1 METFDIK
8 YKAQKLID
16 EKLHRCY
23 LQGDFNFLIMNRNML
38 ILLFFDLMPEV
49 VLSCFNKKC
58 KYKGYS
64 ILIDNELQDFDFKLL
79 I

>member
-8 YKAQKLID
+8 YKAKKLID

-23 LQGDFNFLIMNRNML
+23 LKGDFNFLIMNRNML

-49 VLSCFNKKC
+49 VLSCFNEEC
-58 KYKGYS
+58 RYKGYS